1 MRRAM
6 VLLVVLAAGCAD
18 APEGREPAVVGD
30 IGGDGDG
37 ELVVLHL
44 PAMGWEGVPLPCEA
58 T

>member
-18 APEGREPAVVGD
+18 APEGGEPAVVGD

-44 PAMGWEGVPLPCEA
+44 PAMG
-58 T
+58 